1 LNFVGGYAKILKM
14 EKKNAFAEA
23 ARQYLA
29 YALSLP
35 ERTVRSLAALAGG
48 TSTLL
53 TETLFPESLRETV
66 TYNVVI
72 GMMQRFVI
80 ERVAGM
86 EGEISSGPTAVR
98 DDYLQRKLVGNA
110 LEAAGLLTM
119 SFSPLW
125 VFAIA
130 GDAAGGSQVFLNRL
144 LEHLKANGV
153 VDQKVQAASL
163 VDVLVAVQDAS
174 AKSATAIDVPPLSP
188 RELAELAREIR
199 SSYGKAFKNTAD
211 LMGNLNI
218 LWGRM
223 EKQAAQN
230 NVSIEHMAGVMTV
243 DALPWGKRG
252 AGAVIAAGKTGAEL
266 FDEKVLDS
274 YRRTLSAVADQG
286 LDKYVG
292 RHLSPFLQSAKTHFD
307 PAQLTWTE
315 RALNRSLGQAGD
327 RTAGDGE
334 LG

>member
-1 LNFVGGYAKILKM
+1 M
-14 EKKNAFAEA
+14 EKKNRFAEA

-86 EGEISSGPTAVR
+86 ESELSSGPTAVR
-98 DDYLQRKLVGNA
+98 NDYLQRKLVGNA
-110 LEAAGLLTM
+110 LEAAGLLAM

-144 LEHLKANGV
+144 LEHLKANDV
-153 VDQKVQAASL
+153 IDQKIQAASL

-174 AKSATAIDVPPLSP
+174 AKSATAIDVPPLSR
-188 RELAELAREIR
+188 RELAELAAELRT
-199 SSYGKAFKNTAD
+199 SYGKAFKNTGD

-223 EKQAAQN
+223 ERQAAQN
-230 NVSIEHMAGVMTV
+230 EVSIEHLAGVMTV

-252 AGAVIAAGKTGAEL
+252 AGAVIAAGRTGAEL
-266 FDEKVLDS
+266 FDEKILDN
-274 YRRTLSAVADQG
+274 YRRTLSAIADQG

-292 RHLSPFLQSAKTHFD
+292 GHLIPFLNLARSHFD
-307 PAQLTWTE
+307 PTQSTWTE
-315 RALNRSLGQAGD
+315 RTLKKSLGQAGD
-327 RTAGDGE
+327 QTVGDRIPGDGE
-334 LG
+334 PG